1 MATRSE
7 VTNSEII
14 KANAQDTLEAKA
26 KIAAMEKKGQ
36 GRREDIIDLEK
47 DYVKFLS
54 EEKKYE
60 SEKTKNLKE
69 IRGEYSEI
77 GDKAKAIGDKVDTFI
92 NSLPGGNFL
101 AKSLGVDELGKKM
114 EDEVIGRIQESYMGT
129 QDLGKGFKMA
139 FGPVGIAL
147 AVLTAVVGA
156 IIAARSA
163 ARDLGK
169 EIGVSTSEAAKML
182 PALKASQFQFK
193 MMGLDGAKLETTLG
207 EIGKEFGSLENMT
220 VANARNIERFA
231 QNSGI
236 AGSEVVKLN
245 KVFMDLDGLSF
256 DAATN
261 ISKTAASLA
270 KAAGVST
277 DKVIGDMASNAGDF
291 ARFSM
296 EGAEGFAKA
305 AVEAAK
311 VGSSLSEILKSAD
324 SLIDFETSITAQFKA
339 QVLTGKQI
347 NTERARQLALDGD
360 IAGLTQEIQSIVG
373 GVGDIQSLNVIQ
385 RKSVADAI
393 GISVADL
400 LRISRGEQAQQQET
414 VQDKLSITNKLLAAG
429 NEEATKILVATE
441 DNKTI
446 NMNQTTF

>member
-261 ISKTAASLA
+261 VSRVAADLA

-277 DKVIGDMASNAGDF
+277 TKVIGDMSSAAEKFAEFSQDGAAG
-291 ARFSM
+291 M
-296 EGAEGFAKA
+296 AKA

-311 VGSSLSEILKSAD
+311 VGASLGTMLGAMD
-324 SLIDFETSITAQFKA
+324 NMLDFESSITAQFEA
-339 QVLTGKQI
+339 QVLTGKMI
-347 NTERARQLALDGD
+347 NTERARQLSLEGD
-360 IAGLTQEIQSIVG
+360 IAGFQAEVQSIIG
-373 GVGDIQSLNVIQ
+373 SVGDIQSMNVIE
-385 RKSVADAI
+385 RRSIAKAI
-393 GISVADL
+393 GISVQDL
-400 LRISRGEQAQQQET
+400 LKISRGEQVQQQET
-414 VQDKLSITNKLLAAG
+414 VQDKLDTTNA
-429 NEEATKILVATE
+429 ILSKQYGIQIETLEGVK
-441 DNKTI
+441 DKNF
-446 NMNQTTF
+446 NFNQGAY

>member
-7 VTNSEII
+7 VRNSEVV
-14 KANAQDTLEAKA
+14 KANAQDTLDTKA
-26 KIAAMEKKGQ
+26 KIAAMEKKSQ
-36 GRREDIIDLEK
+36 GRRQDIIDVEK
-47 DYVKFLS
+47 DYLKYLS

-60 SEKTKNLKE
+60 TEKAKNLKQ
-69 IRGEYSEI
+69 IRNEYSEI
-77 GDKAKAIGDKVDTFI
+77 GDKAKGIGDKVDTFI

-114 EDEVIGRIQESYMGT
+114 QDEVIGRIQESYMGT
-129 QDLGKGFKMA
+129 QDLGKGFTLA
-139 FGPVGIAL
+139 FGPVGIGIAL
-147 AVLTAVVGA
+147 LTAVVG
-156 IIAARSA
+156 IIIKARSA
-163 ARDLGK
+163 ARDLGR
-169 EIGVSTSEAAKML
+169 ELGVSTSEAVKFL

-193 MMGLDGAKLETTLG
+193 MMGLDGAKLESTLG

-220 VANARNIERFA
+220 VANAKNIERFA

-261 ISKTAASLA
+261 VSKTAASLA

-277 DKVIGDMASNAGDF
+277 GKVIGDMASNAADF
-291 ARFSM
+291 AKFSM
-296 EGAEGFAKA
+296 DGAEGFAKA

-311 VGSSLSEILKSAD
+311 VGSSLSEILKAAD
-324 SLIDFETSITAQFKA
+324 TLIDFETSISAQFKA
-339 QVLTGKQI
+339 QVLTGKMI
-347 NTERARQLALDGD
+347 NTEKARQLALDGD
-360 IAGLTQEIQSIVG
+360 IAGLTNEIQSIVG
-373 GVGDIQSLNVIQ
+373 QVGDIQSLNVIQ
-385 RKSVADAI
+385 RKSVADSI

-414 VQDKLSITNKLLAAG
+414 VQDKLNVTNKLLA
-429 NEEATKILVATE
+429 ESLDISQSQLDELIKP
-441 DNKTI
+441 
-446 NMNQTTF
+446 TTLSPSLF